1 MTIRD
6 RALVGVLSVA
16 LVILSVIVLAPSL
29 GPSGGAATPPPT
41 ADAGPIYV
49 EGVLGRATNA
59 SPFGA
64 RSAADR
70 QLVALLFRGLVRLG
84 PDGVLMPDLA
94 ESWETDATGERWT
107 FHLFPDQVWQDGT
120 PITADD
126 VAFTVARLADPL
138 YDGPGAGSW
147 GEVGASVADPLTVVL
162 TLAVP
167 LGGFLQAATQ
177 PIAPAHLLAD
187 VPVEQ
192 LSSDPF
198 GQHPIGSAWFRLIDL
213 TAGGAKLVAWTA
225 DDAVGEGGAPG
236 GAPGLSTPPPTD
248 SLGGAT
254 TAPRGLRPYLTGI
267 EFRYFDDEELL
278 LAAWAAGTLEA
289 MSGLPGDRVAE
300 VAAQPGVR
308 ILRYPTST
316 LLSIVIDLRTGAASL
331 PDPAVRRAL
340 LSAIDRARIV
350 RTILS
355 GYGTV
360 ADGPIPAWS
369 AMFDATASARVPYS
383 PAAAIGALGAA
394 GWKRVDGAWYPK
406 GADEPITLEVLSPDK
421 DANPIAWAVAEA
433 VVADWRAIGLVAT
446 HTTPEA
452 GEVFSDRLRAGQF
465 QLAVAPEVI
474 GLDPD
479 LYPLLAST
487 QAKAGGSNV
496 GGLQD
501 PALDKL
507 LAAARKPGTEEARK
521 AAYTALQVRL
531 AAQMYLLPIAFR
543 DEIIVLRGTVSGPLV
558 RPVGAS
564 GDRFWDVLTWRL
576 ADGR

>member
-16 LVILSVIVLAPSL
+16 LVILSAIVLAPSL
-29 GPSGGAATPPPT
+29 GSSGGAATPPPT
-41 ADAGPIYV
+41 VDAGPIYV
-49 EGVLGRATNA
+49 EGVLGSATNA

-70 QLVALLFRGLVRLG
+70 QLVALIFRGLVRLG
-84 PDGVLMPDLA
+84 PGGALMPDLA

-107 FHLFPDQVWQDGT
+107 FHLAPDQVWQDGT
-120 PITADD
+120 PITATD

-147 GEVGASVADPLTVVL
+147 GEVSASVADPLTVVL
-162 TLAVP
+162 TLATP

-198 GQHPIGSAWFRLIDL
+198 GQHPIGSAWFRLVDF
-213 TAGGAKLVAWTA
+213 TAGSAKLAAWTA
-225 DDAVGEGGAPG
+225 AEAVGEGGG
-236 GAPGLSTPPPTD
+236 PGLATPPPTD

-308 ILRYPTST
+308 IMKYPTST

-340 LSAIDRARIV
+340 LTAIDRGRIV

-355 GYGTV
+355 GFGTV

-383 PAAAIGALGAA
+383 PAEAIGDLGDA

-406 GADEPITLEVLSPDK
+406 GGNKPIGLEVLSPARDV
-421 DANPIAWAVAEA
+421 NPIAWAVADA

-452 GEVFSDRLRAGQF
+452 GQVFSDQLRAGDF

-507 LAAARKPGTEEARK
+507 LAAARKPGTEEERK
-521 AAYTALQVRL
+521 AAYSALQIRL

-543 DEIIVLRGTVSGPLV
+543 DEVIVVRGTLSGPVV